1 MTNRSPVS
9 YEFGP
14 FHLNASERLLLRD
27 GQPVPLPP
35 KVFETLLTLIENSG
49 RLLEKDALMTRLWPD
64 TFVEEATLA
73 RNISDLRTALGESSG
88 EQNFIETVQ
97 KHGYRFT
104 AEEKCNRIEEATVI
118 VERHVSSRV
127 IVEEHLD
134 ADADVISIAV
144 LPFRPI
150 SSEKRDEYL

>member
-73 RNISDLRTALGESSG
+73 RNISDLRKVRSHFPEWNIT
-88 EQNFIETVQ
+88 
-97 KHGYRFT
+97 YD
-104 AEEKCNRIEEATVI
+104 
-118 VERHVSSRV
+118 
-127 IVEEHLD
+127 LD
-134 ADADVISIAV
+134 KIILEIIDRRLRAGGAH
-144 LPFRPI
+144 
-150 SSEKRDEYL
+150 SE